1 MARRRTVSGVIV
13 VGLVFVLTVGLAA
26 CGSAAPESDT
36 SAVKVTNGYHDPA
49 ENFQIFLPVGD
60 AAREAAFRAEDPN
73 RSVIPNGSEG
83 HGPQRRLT
91 VETVTAAMDAGQ
103 GAVAFW
109 PGPEVAGYPL
119 TAVMRNRFVDELPGM
134 ADPPV
139 IEKVTFIYGDCEPTG
154 PGRRSCSNLP
164 IHVVTS
170 GKRCPA
176 SALPEFGNAQ
186 RRPPK
191 HLPPVR
197 GALVDARSGGVVA
210 YVGERNVAVFFAN
223 AAVAQSVLATFPDR
237 TDADRALGL
246 ADAGRAILGELRG
259 VGRLTADVGPSTTFP
274 SRPKSIGTYTAGD
287 CPRSQSSFAK

>member
-1 MARRRTVSGVIV
+1 
-13 VGLVFVLTVGLAA
+13 
-26 CGSAAPESDT
+26 
-36 SAVKVTNGYHDPA
+36 
-49 ENFQIFLPVGD
+49 
-60 AAREAAFRAEDPN
+60 
-73 RSVIPNGSEG
+73 
-83 HGPQRRLT
+83 
-91 VETVTAAMDAGQ
+91 
-103 GAVAFW
+103 
-109 PGPEVAGYPL
+109 
-119 TAVMRNRFVDELPGM
+119 M

-176 SALPEFGNAQ
+176 SALPEFGNDQ

-210 YVGERNVAVFFAN
+210 YVGEHNVAVFFEN
-223 AAVAQSVLATFPDR
+223 PTVARSVLAKFPNC

-246 ADAGRAILGELRG
+246 ADAGRAIVGELRG
-259 VGRLTADVGPSTTFP
+259 VGRLSADVGPSTTFP